1 MSKKTGIIFIIVGVV
16 LILSALL
23 LYIHNTYEDEKV
35 GRISEDLL
43 ADVKSEIAVKAN
55 NTATTAVTGPDV
67 TDSIVSEA
75 TDEMP
80 VVDID
85 GYGYIG
91 YISMPKIGIELP
103 VLAEWDYMR
112 LDMAPCRQAGSTVT
126 GDLVIAAH
134 NYTSH
139 FAGLSGLDVGDTV
152 TITDMNGKTI
162 SYTVAIETVLDGKA
176 VDEVLNS
183 EYDLVL
189 YTCTY
194 EGTTRVVI
202 FCNRT

>member
-1 MSKKTGIIFIIVGVV
+1 MSKKSGIIFIIIGVV
-16 LILSALL
+16 LVLSALL
-23 LYIHNTYEDEKV
+23 LYIYNLYEDDKV
-35 GRISEDLL
+35 GQISEDLL
-43 ADVKSEIAVKAN
+43 ADVKSEIASKTES
-55 NTATTAVTGPDV
+55 TAIPVVTGSDV
-67 TDSIVSEA
+67 TELAVPEA
-75 TDEMP
+75 ADEMP

-91 YISMPKIGIELP
+91 YISIPKIGIGLP

-112 LDMAPCRQAGSTVT
+112 LDMAPCRQAGSTISN
-126 GDLVIAAH
+126 DLVIAAH
-134 NYTSH
+134 NYASH

-152 TITDMNGKTI
+152 MITDMNGKTI
-162 SYTVAIETVLDGKA
+162 SYIVSEETILDGKA

-183 EYDLVL
+183 EFDLVL

-202 FCNRT
+202 FCNRM